1 MSTAEVSAHIRKF
14 APEQRKIL
22 SDLRDHIASKLPTSE
37 QVIKYGIP
45 TFLIEGVA
53 IIGFDGFKSHNSIFP
68 YSGSFNARLKKDL
81 EKYVQTKGSIHFDKE
96 KSIPKLLINKILA
109 ERINQINGAHPKES
123 GEYLEF
129 YRNGVL
135 KAKGKYKAHKLHGDW
150 EWFRKTGVIMR
161 SGTFKNGEQVGTW
174 ITYDSK
180 GKEYKRTERVQT
192 PSPTPRS

>member
-1 MSTAEVSAHIRKF
+1 MSAAEVNAHIRKF
-14 APEQRKIL
+14 APKQRMIL
-22 SDLRDHIASKLPTSE
+22 SDLRDHISSKLPNAE
-37 QVIKYGIP
+37 QVIKYGMP

-68 YSGSFNARLKKDL
+68 YSGSLNVRLKKEL

-109 ERINQINGAHPKES
+109 ERIKQINESYPKKP

-129 YRNGVL
+129 YPNGVL

-150 EWFRKTGVIMR
+150 KWFRKTGVIMR
-161 SGTFKNGEQVGTW
+161 SGSFKNGEQVGTW
-174 ITYDSK
+174 ITYDAN
-180 GKEYKRTERVQT
+180 GKVYKETNFLG
-192 PSPTPRS
+192 SP

>member
-1 MSTAEVSAHIRKF
+1 MTVAEVNAHIRKF

-22 SDLRDHIASKLPTSE
+22 SDLRVHIASKLPTSE
-37 QVIKYGIP
+37 QVIKYGIL

-81 EKYVQTKGSIHFDKE
+81 DKYVQTKGSIHFDKE
-96 KSIPKLLINKILA
+96 KSIPKSLIIKILA
-109 ERINQINGAHPKES
+109 ERIKQINDSYPKKS

-129 YRNGVL
+129 YPNGVL

-150 EWFRKTGVIMR
+150 KWFRKTGVIMR
-161 SGTFKNGEQVGTW
+161 SGSFKNGEQVGTW
-174 ITYDSK
+174 ITYDAN
-180 GKEYKRTERVQT
+180 GKVYKETNFLG
-192 PSPTPRS
+192 SP